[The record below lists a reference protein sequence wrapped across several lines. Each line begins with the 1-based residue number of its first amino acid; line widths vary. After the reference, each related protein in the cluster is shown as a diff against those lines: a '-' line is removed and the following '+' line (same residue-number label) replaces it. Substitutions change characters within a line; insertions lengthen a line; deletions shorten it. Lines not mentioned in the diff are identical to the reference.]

1 MRSVLATPTMGLAV
15 CCIAGHPHWYCH
27 HMGLGEPIGYGARLT
42 MNNSTLYRDQT
53 NEFERAVYI
62 TLLGDPSLR
71 MEPVAPA
78 SALSGAVNGGN
89 VTLNWSASADAVAGY
104 HVYRASAPA
113 GPFTR
118 LTTSLI
124 TGNTFTDTVT
134 SSNSYTYMVRA
145 VALQTN
151 PSGSYYNPSEGIFV
165 TLQTSAVASAPPI
178 TVSAARVSGS
188 LQLSWNSQAGVVYR
202 VLART
207 NLAQP
212 NWVDI
217 SGSIP
222 ATGPSTVWSDANI
235 MSSPKK
241 FYRIASP

>member
-1 MRSVLATPTMGLAV
+1 
-15 CCIAGHPHWYCH
+15 
-27 HMGLGEPIGYGARLT
+27 
-42 MNNSTLYRDQT
+42 
-53 NEFERAVYI
+53 
-62 TLLGDPSLR
+62 
-71 MEPVAPA
+71 
-78 SALSGAVNGGN
+78 
-89 VTLNWSASADAVAGY
+89 
-104 HVYRASAPA
+104 
-113 GPFTR
+113 
-118 LTTSLI
+118 LI
-124 TGNTFTDTVT
+124 TGNTFTDSTVT

-165 TLQTSAVASAPPI
+165 TLQTAAVASAPPI
-178 TVSAARVSGS
+178 TVSATRVSGG

-207 NLAQP
+207 NLTQP

-217 SGSIP
+217 SGNIP